1 MSDSIFIFL
10 TIFIV
15 TGLIYLLYIIMLGSG
30 KSKEDE
36 ELQITSQELIEQ
48 LNILRKQ
55 KKYNIVENLAKK
67 YLEKR
72 VKDDGVRTVFAKVLH
87 ETNRVYEAIDHIKII
102 LKHQP
107 NNYKMMIFLANCYID
122 VEKPMKA
129 IGIFQEVLE
138 KDPDNAVAIK
148 CLAEVYFNTN
158 QKKSAIKMYQKLE
171 KFLESNQEK
180 AKNKLTIAKIHIE
193 FAEYDLAIKEYEKIL
208 ELYPDDINVKKA
220 LIELYNR
227 NSDYEKLINLALD
240 LYSKYADNDIGLW
253 AMEALM
259 ETYKTTKSY
268 AKAMEYANLIKLH
281 PLANNVQSGE
291 NIAMILLEEGNLQE
305 SIELLKTLIEQDS
318 NNILL
323 KKELALA
330 YEKNKDFIQATNIY
344 KKILDEASAS
354 DVSQIHLELSNLYS
368 NWAMHDFSQG
378 NNEECFKHFTT
389 AIKYFDQ
396 NPDIYY
402 RLGQVNYL
410 IKNFNEA
417 ISQYKKAIELN
428 PQDSEY
434 YYAISE
440 CYKEIDSIYDQKKYL
455 LESLKYNFENAIV
468 HYNLSIIYDMQK
480 DKPNAMLH
488 IKKTLE
494 LNPNFIDAKYKLA
507 LLLEH
512 AGDKEGAA
520 KVYEEILALEPQNE
534 IATNNLKMLNA

>member
-1 MSDSIFIFL
+1 
-10 TIFIV
+10 
-15 TGLIYLLYIIMLGSG
+15 MLGSG
-30 KSKEDE
+30 KNKEE

-72 VKDDGVRTVFAKVLH
+72 FKDDGVRTVFAKVLH
-87 ETNRVYEAIDHIKII
+87 ETNRIYEAIDHAKII
-102 LKHQP
+102 IKHQP
-107 NNYKMMIFLANCYID
+107 TNYHMMIFLANCYID

-129 IGIFQEVLE
+129 INIFQEVLE
-138 KDPDNAVAIK
+138 KDPDNAVATK
-148 CLAEVYFNTN
+148 GLAEVYFDTN

-193 FAEYDLAIKEYEKIL
+193 FAEYDLAIKEYENIL

-227 NSDYEKLINLALD
+227 NADYEALINLALE
-240 LYSKYADNDIGLW
+240 LYSKYPDNDIGLW

-259 ETYKTTKSY
+259 ETYKTIKNY
-268 AKAMEYANLIKLH
+268 EKAMEYANLIKLH

-291 NIAMILLEEGNLQE
+291 NIAMILLEEGSFEE
-305 SIELLKTLIEQDS
+305 SIELLKVLICEDP
-318 NNILL
+318 NNVSL

-330 YEKNKDFIQATNIY
+330 YEKNRDFVHATDIY
-344 KKILDEASAS
+344 KKILDEASAQ
-354 DVSQIHLELSNLYS
+354 DVSQIHFELSNLYS
-368 NWAMHDFSQG
+368 NWAMYDFTKG
-378 NNEECFKHFTT
+378 DNEECFKHFTT

-402 RLGQVNYL
+402 RLGEVNYL

-417 ISQYKKAIELN
+417 IIQYKKAIELN
-428 PQDSEY
+428 SQDSGY

-440 CYKEIDSIYDQKKYL
+440 CYREIDSIYDQKKYL
-455 LESLKYNFENAIV
+455 LESLKYNFENPVV
-468 HYNLSIIYDMQK
+468 HYNLSVIFEMQN
-480 DKPNAMLH
+480 DKTNAMLH
-488 IKKTLE
+488 VKKALE
-494 LNPNFIDAKYKLA
+494 LNGNYIDAKHKLA
-507 LLLEH
+507 ILLEH
-512 AGDKEGAA
+512 AGDRENAA
-520 KVYEEILALEPQNE
+520 KIYEEILAIEPGNE
-534 IATNNLKMLNA
+534 VAINNLKMLNA

>member
-1 MSDSIFIFL
+1 MSDYIFIFL
-10 TIFIV
+10 TIFIT
-15 TGLIYLLYIIMLGSG
+15 TGLIYILYIIMLGSG
-30 KSKEDE
+30 KNKEE

-72 VKDDGVRTVFAKVLH
+72 FKEDGVRTVFAKVLH
-87 ETNRVYEAIDHIKII
+87 ETNRIYEAIDHAKII
-102 LKHQP
+102 IKHQP
-107 NNYKMMIFLANCYID
+107 DNYKMMIFLANCYID

-129 IGIFQEVLE
+129 INIFQEILE
-138 KDPDNAVAIK
+138 KDSDNAVAIK
-148 CLAEVYFNTN
+148 ELAEVYLNTN
-158 QKKSAIKMYQKLE
+158 QKTSAIKMYQKLE

-193 FAEYDLAIKEYEKIL
+193 FAEYDLAIKDYKEIL

-227 NSDYEKLINLALD
+227 NSDYEPLINLALE
-240 LYSKYADNDIGLW
+240 LYNKYADNEIGLW

-259 ETYKTTKSY
+259 ETYKTTHNY
-268 AKAMEYANLIKLH
+268 EKAMEYANLIKLH

-291 NIAMILLEEGNLQE
+291 NIAKILVEEGKFEE
-305 SIELLKTLIEQDS
+305 SIELLKTLIAEDA
-318 NNILL
+318 NNVTL

-330 YEKNKDFIQATNIY
+330 YEQNKDFDHACEIY

-354 DVSQIHLELSNLYS
+354 DINQIHLELSNIYS
-368 NWAMHDFSQG
+368 NWAMYNFSQED
-378 NNEECFKHFTT
+378 NEECFKHFAT

-396 NPDIYY
+396 NPDVYY
-402 RLGQVNYL
+402 RLGKVNYL

-428 PQDSEY
+428 PQNCAY
-434 YYAISE
+434 YYEISE
-440 CYKEIDSIYDQKKYL
+440 CYKEIDSVYEQKKYL
-455 LESLKYNFENAIV
+455 IESLKYNFEDALV
-468 HYNLSIIYDMQK
+468 HYNLSVIYDMQN
-480 DKPNAMLH
+480 DKTNAMLH
-488 IKKTLE
+488 VKKALE
-494 LNPNFIDAKYKLA
+494 LNGNYIDAKHKLA

-512 AGDKEGAA
+512 AGDREGAA
-520 KVYEEILALEPQNE
+520 RVYEEILTLEPENE
-534 IATNNLKMLNA
+534 IAINNLKILNT

>member
-1 MSDSIFIFL
+1 MSDYIFIFL
-10 TIFIV
+10 TIFIT
-15 TGLIYLLYIIMLGSG
+15 TGLIYILYIIMLGSG

-72 VKDDGVRTVFAKVLH
+72 YKEDGVRTVFAKVLH
-87 ETNRVYEAIDHIKII
+87 ETNRIYEAIDHAKII

-107 NNYKMMIFLANCYID
+107 TNFKMMIFLANCYID

-129 IGIFQEVLE
+129 INIFQEVLE
-138 KDPDNAVAIK
+138 KDPDNAVATK
-148 CLAEVYFNTN
+148 GLAEVYLDTN

-193 FAEYDLAIKEYEKIL
+193 FADYDLAINEYEKIL

-227 NSDYEKLINLALD
+227 NSNYEQLINLALD
-240 LYSKYADNDIGLW
+240 LYHKYADNDIGLW
-253 AMEALM
+253 AIEALM
-259 ETYKTTKSY
+259 ETYKTTQNY
-268 AKAMEYANLIKLH
+268 EKAMEYANLIKLH

-291 NIAMILLEEGNLQE
+291 NIAMILLEKGNFQE
-305 SIELLKTLIEQDS
+305 SIELLKVLITEDP
-318 NNILL
+318 NNITL

-330 YEKNKDFIQATNIY
+330 YEKNKDFDHACDIY

-354 DVSQIHLELSNLYS
+354 DINQIHLELSNIYS
-368 NWAMHDFSQG
+368 NWAMYDFSQDD
-378 NNEECFKHFTT
+378 NEECFKHFTT

-402 RLGQVNYL
+402 RLGKVNYL

-417 ISQYKKAIELN
+417 VLQYKKAIELN
-428 PQDSEY
+428 PQDSNY
-434 YYAISE
+434 YYEVAE
-440 CYKEIDSIYDQKKYL
+440 CYKAIDSIYDQKKYL
-455 LESLKYNFENAIV
+455 IESLKYNFENAIV
-468 HYNLSIIYDMQK
+468 HYNLSVIYDMQN
-480 DKPNAMLH
+480 DKTNAMLH
-488 IKKTLE
+488 IEKALE
-494 LNPNFIDAKYKLA
+494 LNENYIDAKHKLA
-507 LLLEH
+507 LMLEH
-512 AGDKEGAA
+512 AGDKEAAA

-534 IATNNLKMLNA
+534 VAINNLKMLNA

>member
-1 MSDSIFIFL
+1 MSDYIFIFL
-10 TIFIV
+10 TIFV
-15 TGLIYLLYIIMLGSG
+15 TTGLIYILYMIMLGSG

-72 VKDDGVRTVFAKVLH
+72 VRDDGVRTVFAKVLH
-87 ETNRVYEAIDHIKII
+87 ETHRIYEAIDQAKII

-107 NNYKMMIFLANCYID
+107 TNLKMMIFLANCYID

-129 IGIFQEVLE
+129 INIFQEVLE
-138 KDPDNAVAIK
+138 KDQDNAVAIK
-148 CLAEVYFNTN
+148 GLAEVYLNTN

-193 FAEYDLAIKEYEKIL
+193 FADFDLAIEEYEKIL

-227 NSDYEKLINLALD
+227 NANYEQLINLALD

-253 AMEALM
+253 AIEALM
-259 ETYKTTKSY
+259 ETYKTIQNY
-268 AKAMEYANLIKLH
+268 EKAMEYANLIKIH
-281 PLANNVQSGE
+281 PLANNVQSNE
-291 NIAMILLEEGNLQE
+291 NIAMILLEEGKSEE
-305 SIELLKTLIEQDS
+305 SIELLKTLLTEDP
-318 NNILL
+318 NNITL
-323 KKELALA
+323 KKELSLA
-330 YEKNKDFIQATNIY
+330 YEKNKDFNHACDIY
-344 KKILDEASAS
+344 KKILDEATAS
-354 DVSQIHLELSNLYS
+354 NVNQIHLELSNIYS
-368 NWAMHDFSQG
+368 NWAMYNFTQG
-378 NNEECFKHFTT
+378 DNEECFKHFTT

-417 ISQYKKAIELN
+417 ILQYKKAIELN

-434 YYAISE
+434 YYVISE
-440 CYKEIDSIYDQKKYL
+440 CYREIDSIYEQRKYL
-455 LESLKYNFENAIV
+455 LESLKYNFENAQV
-468 HYNLSIIYDMQK
+468 HYNLSIIYDMQN
-480 DKPNAMLH
+480 DKANAIMH
-488 IKKTLE
+488 INKAIE
-494 LNPNFIDAKYKLA
+494 LNPNFIEAKHQLA
-507 LLLEH
+507 LMLEH
-512 AGDKEGAA
+512 AGDREGAA
-520 KVYEEILALEPQNE
+520 KVYEEILAIEPENE
-534 IATNNLKMLNA
+534 IAISNLKMLRA